1 MRIIQIAGFLGS
13 GKTSAIISLA
23 RTMSGEFKKRVA
35 LVVNEIG
42 EIPVDGK
49 VVEEYG
55 LRVKDLGGGCI
66 CCEIATS
73 FTNTLI
79 LLSQTFK
86 PDFVLVEPTGV
97 AIPNQVKLAALMAR
111 RDCDITLGPAVVL
124 FDATRPEEL
133 LFDDILGNIVVR
145 QVSDADIIAISK
157 IDAVNDEQ
165 LVDCEQQVR
174 KINQNAKITRI
185 SSTRGDGM
193 RELLKLI
200 TESVEYPAYQIR

>member
-1 MRIIQIAGFLGS
+1 MKIIQIAGFLGS

-23 RTMSGEFKKRVA
+23 RTMSGELKKKVA

-97 AIPNQVKLAALMAR
+97 AIPNQVKLATLMAK

-133 LFDDILGNIVVR
+133 LFNDILGNIVIR
-145 QVSDADIIAISK
+145 QISDADIIAISK

-174 KINQNAKITRI
+174 KLNQNAKIMRI
-185 SSTRGDGM
+185 SSIRGDGM
-193 RELLKLI
+193 KELLKLI
-200 TESVEYPAYQIR
+200 TESVEYPAHQIR